1 MSAAA
6 AGVPL
11 GIRVN
16 AFCPTA
22 ITRQSRK
29 WFVKDGLLDP
39 DDKAVTAHLNP
50 DRNAPFVVFLASD
63 ASQGLNARLFY
74 TIPTSISTDAKF
86 RIKEVFVAETDGI
99 VADSWTAE
107 EIAGALRS
115 FTRSSDRQGD
125 WLAALASPLHTPSAS
140 EPAIR

>member
-1 MSAAA
+1 M
-6 AGVPL
+6 
-11 GIRVN
+11 
-16 AFCPTA
+16 
-22 ITRQSRK
+22 
-29 WFVKDGLLDP
+29 
-39 DDKAVTAHLNP
+39 TAHLNP

-74 TIPTSISTDAKF
+74 TIPTGISTDAKF

-125 WLAALASPLHTPSAS
+125 WLAALASPPHTPSAS
-140 EPAIR
+140 RASHPVIVVAASGDTPRRQRATVRGLPPRGRRFSGGTPRRRSG